1 MEDFIM
7 KAPYISALNNHVVSP
22 ITSIVDRNI
31 IKIVPNI
38 LGISDD
44 INILNYNPYEIL
56 DGSFIETIK
65 IVAGEYEKK
74 SLKINNIINGCKNII
89 KNSSIDNIDSIES
102 QNIIFDTLKN
112 IIKDKNDNNKT
123 IDLNE
128 DQDIEEL
135 YDKIKEN
142 VKDRIDDSIIKDKIE
157 ENFNYN
163 KEKIIIINN
172 EIDFINTD
180 SVDKFNKNSFGIINH
195 YIDIFK
201 DDIENGTNNIDIDD
215 DITSIIS
222 KRDELKDKLKNKL
235 NDRNPIEVDIKPLKP
250 IDIITLQQNI
260 DISTQIIYSLYNN
273 RPKYNF
279 YNDGEFQIA
288 LYRKHKYYGL
298 VNGVY
303 NIKDIPQDYPIVIL
317 NKDISNLIQY
327 SGTDNTE
334 IKITID
340 GYDYSAYY
348 GDISINVYGNFNK
361 VSVISPSINGNE
373 KPIIYQ
379 RNLFRYNTSLSL
391 YPPDGKYPPNL

>member
-1 MEDFIM
+1 M
-7 KAPYISALNNHVVSP
+7 KAPYIGALDNHVVSP
-22 ITSIVDRNI
+22 ITSIIDRNI
-31 IKIVPNI
+31 IEIVPNI
-38 LGISDD
+38 LGIPHD
-44 INILNYNPYEIL
+44 IDILNYNPYKVLNDSSSE
-56 DGSFIETIK
+56 EKK
-65 IVAGEYEKK
+65 IQAGEYEKK
-74 SLKINNIINGCKNII
+74 SLKINNIINGSKNII
-89 KNSSIDNIDSIES
+89 KNSSIDSIDSIES

-112 IIKDKNDNNKT
+112 IIKDKNDNDET

-142 VKDRIDDSIIKDKIE
+142 VKDRIHVPIIKDIIE
-157 ENFNYN
+157 ENFNSN
-163 KEKIIIINN
+163 KEKIIFINN

-201 DDIENGTNNIDIDD
+201 DDIESESNNIDIDG

-260 DISTQIIYSLYNN
+260 DISTEIIYSGHNN

-303 NIKDIPQDYPIVIL
+303 NIKDIPHDYPIVIL

-327 SGTDNTE
+327 SGTNE
-334 IKITID
+334 ITID
-340 GYDYSAYY
+340 GYNYPAYY
-348 GDISINVYGNFNK
+348 GDITINVYGNFNK
-361 VSVISPSINGNE
+361 VSVVSPSLNGNE
-373 KPIIYQ
+373 KPKIYQ
-379 RNLFRYNTSLSL
+379 INLFRYNPYSTL
-391 YPPDGKYPPNL
+391 YPP